1 MERSPF
7 ARPSPPRYPAR
18 VNTPTRM
25 AAGLVVATVALLAL
39 EAGARLA
46 RGARPDL
53 ARVEPLDPGGQLY
66 AELEFHRELLW
77 RLVPG
82 DRMQE
87 GVRVRVNADRMRGPA
102 TPTGRRVLFV
112 GDSSVF
118 GWGVPEAQA
127 FAWSAVARAQ
137 ARVPGDVVT
146 VNAAT
151 PGYSS
156 SQARLLLDRLIPSLQ
171 PEVVVVATLWSDMMR
186 APWTDRE
193 LFARFGSPEQAEAL
207 GRHDWRVQSA
217 LYAILRATLLSR
229 RPVPAER
236 RVLWGSILDGEPRG
250 RARRVSPAD
259 HRAHITHIH
268 ATAQAHGAR
277 VIDLV
282 LPTHRG
288 ADLRPPDEEIA
299 RYRANLVEVAEG
311 SGAAWVDANDA
322 LASVPAS
329 DLDPY
334 FIDPV
339 HPSAK
344 GHAAIAQ
351 ALAPALVEA
360 LAR

>member
-1 MERSPF
+1 M
-7 ARPSPPRYPAR
+7 
-18 VNTPTRM
+18 
-25 AAGLVVATVALLAL
+25 ALLAL
-39 EAGARLA
+39 EAAAQLA

-53 ARVEPLDPGGQLY
+53 ARVQPLDPGGQLY

-82 DRMQE
+82 EREQE
-87 GVRVRVNADRMRGPA
+87 GVRVRVNADRMRGPP
-102 TPTGRRVLFV
+102 TPTGRRVVFV

-118 GWGVPEAQA
+118 GWGVSEAEA
-127 FAWSAVARAQ
+127 FAWSAVSQANAQ
-137 ARVPGDVVT
+137 VPGDLVT

-156 SQARLLLDRLIPSLQ
+156 SQARLLLDRLIPALQ

-207 GRHDWRVQSA
+207 GQHDWRTASA

-229 RPVPAER
+229 RPVPEER

-259 HRAHITHIH
+259 HRAHIAHIH

-277 VIDLV
+277 VINLV

-288 ADLRPPDEEIA
+288 AELRPPDEEIA
-299 RYRANLVEVAEG
+299 RYRANLVEVADET
-311 SGAAWVDANDA
+311 GAAWVDANDA
-322 LASVPAS
+322 LGEVASA

-339 HPSAK
+339 HPSAL
-344 GHAAIAQ
+344 GHAAISS

-360 LAR
+360 LTR